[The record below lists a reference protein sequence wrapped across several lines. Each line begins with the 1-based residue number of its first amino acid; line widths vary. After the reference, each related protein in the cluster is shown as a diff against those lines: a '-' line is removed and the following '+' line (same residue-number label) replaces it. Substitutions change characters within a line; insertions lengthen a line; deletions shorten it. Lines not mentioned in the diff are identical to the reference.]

1 MISFFTKFKVAI
13 LAFIIVCF
21 LGTLGYVGVG
31 AVNESYGPLAP
42 IAKVGNDNIKY
53 IDYDRELK
61 QAYQLLEAQDTEEQ
75 DTLVREQLKQV
86 ILQDLITKSVYKQA
100 AKELGL
106 GVSDM
111 EVAYT
116 IKNSPIFNTTG
127 SFSKDTYLWIIRNR
141 LGMNPDEFEQS
152 IRDEKLKTSFQK
164 ILFLTAKISPQEEE
178 FAKKTIFK
186 EENASEQEQS
196 MLMNKA
202 QTLANNFSH
211 SFNQSHPITFT
222 KLAPNYS
229 EQQEN

>member
-1 MISFFTKFKVAI
+1 MISFFSKFKNVI
-13 LAFIIVCF
+13 LIFIIACF
-21 LGTLGYVGVG
+21 LGSLGYVGVG
-31 AVNESYGPLAP
+31 ALNEAYGPNAP
-42 IAKVGNDNIKY
+42 IAKVGKDNIKY

-86 ILQDLITKSVYKQA
+86 VLQDLISRSVYKQA

-116 IKNSPIFNTTG
+116 ITNSPIFNMSG
-127 SFSKDTYLWIIRNR
+127 AFNKDTYLWIIRNR

-164 ILFLTAKISPQEEE
+164 VLFLTAKTSPQEEN
-178 FAKKTIFK
+178 FVQKTIFK
-186 EENASEQEQS
+186 DKAAEKEQF
-196 MLMNKA
+196 MLLKA

-211 SFNQSHPITFT
+211 SFNQSHQITFT
-222 KLAPNYS
+222 QLAPNYQTA
-229 EQQEN
+229 EQED